1 MISSLLHT
9 RSRVRLELGLA
20 VAIVAGLGVTD
31 VAQAQ
36 VGGGAAA
43 PGDPQ
48 VTGIQCLTRCING
61 TTGTVKSK
69 MRLSGTDLGNVQVVS
84 LPRGDGKRAKDPNP
98 TIKPT
103 GAVIARVGKGSVSGP
118 VRVRDSFGQVK
129 DSSVPFAVGTNAQ
142 LRAIQ
147 QQFRFP
153 IRGPHDYGSSGSRF
167 GSARSGHS
175 HQGQDVFAS
184 CGTKLVAIH
193 TGRVKAAGYQGSAGN
208 YVVIDADGV
217 KQDHVYMHLQSA
229 PRVSAGQRVTTGQQ
243 LGKVG
248 ETCNAQGCH
257 LHFEIWAG
265 KGWYSGGSP
274 IDPLGYL
281 RYWDSYS

>member
-1 MISSLLHT
+1 MNSGWLNQ
-9 RSRVRLELGLA
+9 RVRVRLELAIAVAIAAGLA
-20 VAIVAGLGVTD
+20 VTAT
-31 VAQAQ
+31 AQAQ

-48 VTGIQCLTRCING
+48 VTGIQCVTRCINA

-69 MRLSGTDLGNVQVVS
+69 IRLTGTDLGNVQVVS
-84 LPRGDGKRAKDPNP
+84 LPRRDGKRSKDPNP
-98 TIKPT
+98 ILKPS
-103 GAVIARVGKGSVSGP
+103 GAVIARVGKGSVSGS
-118 VRVRDSFGQVK
+118 VRIRDSFGQVE
-129 DSSVPFAVGTNAQ
+129 DSAAPFTVGTAEQ
-142 LRAIQ
+142 LRQIQ
-147 QQFRFP
+147 RQFLFP
-153 IRGPHDYGSSGSRF
+153 VRGPHTYGSSGARF
-167 GSARSGHS
+167 GAARSGHS
-175 HQGQDVFAS
+175 HQGQDVMAS

-193 TGRVKAAGYQGSAGN
+193 SGRVKAAGFQGSAGN

-229 PRVSAGQRVTTGQQ
+229 PRVRPGQRVTTGQK

-248 ETCNAQGCH
+248 ATGNAQGCH

-274 IDPLGYL
+274 IAPLPHL